1 MFVLFSKGPATR
13 GEPLNVSSCTCRWH
27 TYASRS
33 YDGEVSSAMNE
44 VLNVSRNSSSAAP
57 VSACL
62 SDSLNPLC
70 HTALS
75 LEVALILCS
84 CSQSTAKYLCR

>member
-13 GEPLNVSSCTCRWH
+13 GEALNVLSCTCRWH

-44 VLNVSRNSSSAAP
+44 VLNVSHAI
-57 VSACL
+57 V
-62 SDSLNPLC
+62 PLQ
-70 HTALS
+70 H
-75 LEVALILCS
+75 
-84 CSQSTAKYLCR
+84 QYLHA